1 MKPSRLRAL
10 ALAALVSLAPALLAS
25 TAARADDPSLLILN
39 AGVFDL
45 VSHRVQRAEG
55 RLEYR
60 FGEGLFES
68 DGAFRGFK
76 PLLGIMANSAGAVY
90 GYGGFAAPFDWGKWE
105 FTPAAGIGGYHQGNS
120 IDLGGTFEFHLA
132 LGLSYAVTA
141 NTKLGLAIDHISNAN
156 THPKN
161 PGVNSI
167 LATFAIALD

>member
-1 MKPSRLRAL
+1 MISTLRAL
-10 ALAALVSLAPALLAS
+10 LVAASIVLLTPALTPTVAW
-25 TAARADDPSLLILN
+25 AEDPSLLILN

-45 VSHRVQRAEG
+45 VSHHPQRAEG
-55 RLEYR
+55 RIEYR
-60 FGEGLFES
+60 FGQGLFES

-76 PLLGIMANSAGAVY
+76 PLLGLMANSAGAVY

-105 FTPAAGIGGYHQGNS
+105 FTPAAGLGAYHRGKS

-132 LGLSYAVTA
+132 LGLSYAISDRTR
-141 NTKLGLAIDHISNAN
+141 LGLAIDHISNAN

-161 PGVNSI
+161 PGANSI